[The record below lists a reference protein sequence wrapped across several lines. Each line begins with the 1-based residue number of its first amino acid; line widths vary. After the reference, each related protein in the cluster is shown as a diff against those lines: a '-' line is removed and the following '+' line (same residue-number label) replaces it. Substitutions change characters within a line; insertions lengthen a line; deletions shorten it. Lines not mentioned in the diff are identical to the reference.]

1 MSDSSSYAGE
11 TIFFKP
17 DENPPYVV
25 RCFQPQEQAPAI
37 CLREILL
44 KNDLQASY
52 RFRRSML
59 DHWREIDTATEQLLS
74 SFQR

>member
-11 TIFFKP
+11 MVYFKP
-17 DENPPYVV
+17 DENPPFVI
-25 RCFQPQEQAPAI
+25 RCFQPQEQAPTI

-44 KNDLQASY
+44 ENGLQASY
-52 RFRRSML
+52 RYRSDML
-59 DHWREIDTATEQLLS
+59 KNWREIDAITEQLLI